1 MHEQATAVRGMEAAM
16 CVWRLLQIS
25 GVDVPLTEFKD
36 SWPMDETVESMRVS
50 LEPHGIQSRAVKV
63 DAGDLAHLP
72 SPGLLQLKDGSWIV
86 LREVTRR
93 HLKVEGADGLVRVSP
108 RHLDPHLAGSALE
121 LLSPLPAGATV
132 WRRLGALLLLH
143 WRSVA
148 YFALAGVLIQAVALL
163 TPELTSQVIG
173 RALPD
178 GATQLLRLLASMVVV
193 AALLMGGI
201 AWLRERV
208 VLYVL
213 TQLETTLKRGLLD
226 HVLRLPFVELERRT
240 LGELLQSFS
249 GITAARTLF
258 AERAL
263 TALFDGV
270 LAISFLLVMG
280 AKLLAPT
287 LVLMLAALLM
297 AMVAWVIGRAQA
309 RLQTREVAAQAS
321 QRGYIVELVSGIGT
335 VKAAGAEQE
344 CHGQW
349 MKRFRRE
356 LRFTLERQRV
366 GLWSEVGIET
376 IRQASSV
383 SMLLWGGHGVLTG
396 AIGIGPLF
404 GFLMLAEG
412 FLLATTGM
420 ISAYLILVV
429 IRPQLDRSQQLLA
442 LPPRHSRA
450 TGHAAGSLG
459 PIVMSDVWFRYSPD
473 APWILKGYNLRVEP
487 GEKLMLKGPSGF
499 GKTTIL
505 RLIAGLYRPDSG
517 SIRVGGRDPM
527 IDPRSVL
534 YLPQFMQLYGG
545 SIMENLKMLSGG
557 ADMQRLLKAA
567 QVTGFDAVVA
577 SLAMQY
583 QTILPHGGRTLSG
596 GQRQMLALTAMLA
609 ADQQVLLLD
618 EPMANIDPLTQASLH
633 AILSVRD
640 ATIITAGHA

>member
-1 MHEQATAVRGMEAAM
+1 MHEEATAIRGMEAAVA
-16 CVWRLLQIS
+16 VWRLLQIS
-25 GVDVPLTEFKD
+25 GVDMPLMEFKD
-36 SWPMDETVESMRVS
+36 IWPMDETVESMRLP
-50 LEPHGIQSRAVKV
+50 LESHGMLSRAVKV
-63 DAGDLAHLP
+63 DVGDCAHLP
-72 SPGLLQLKDGSWIV
+72 LPSLLQLKDRTWIV
-86 LREVTRR
+86 LRARTRKHR
-93 HLKVEGADGLVRVSP
+93 TVEDAGGLVRVSSKD
-108 RHLDPHLAGSALE
+108 LDQQLYGGALE
-121 LLSPLPAGATV
+121 LLSRIPGGATV
-132 WRRLGALLLLH
+132 WRRLGALLLSH
-143 WRSVA
+143 WRSLV
-148 YFALAGVLIQAVALL
+148 YFVLASVLIQALALL

-178 GATQLLRLLASMVVV
+178 GATQLLRLLATLVVL

-213 TQLETTLKRGLLD
+213 TQLETTLKRGLLN

-240 LGELLQSFS
+240 LGDLLQSFS

-258 AERAL
+258 GERAL

-287 LVLMLAALLM
+287 LALMFAALLM
-297 AMVAWVIGRAQA
+297 ALVAWVVGRTQS
-309 RLQTREVAAQAS
+309 RLQTREVTAQAS
-321 QRGYIVELVSGIGT
+321 QRGYIVELISGIGT

-356 LRFTLERQRV
+356 LQFTLERQRV

-383 SMLLWGGHGVLTG
+383 SMLLWGGLGVLNG
-396 AIGIGPLF
+396 EIGIGPLF

-412 FLLATTGM
+412 FLLASTGM
-420 ISAYLILVV
+420 INAYLILVV
-429 IRPQLDRSQQLLA
+429 IRPQLDRSQELLA
-442 LPPRHSRA
+442 LQPMPPRRPRY
-450 TGHAAGSLG
+450 AARSSG
-459 PIVMSDVWFRYSPD
+459 PIVMSDVWFRYSAE
-473 APWILKGYNLRVEP
+473 APWVLKGYNLRVEP
-487 GEKLMLKGPSGF
+487 GEKLMLEGPSGF
-499 GKTTIL
+499 GKSTIL
-505 RLIAGLYRPDSG
+505 RLIAGLYRPESG
-517 SIRVGGRDPM
+517 SVRVGGCDPTV
-527 IDPRSVL
+527 DPQSVL

-545 SIMENLKMLSGG
+545 SIMENLRMLSGG
-557 ADMQRLLKAA
+557 VDTQRLLEAA
-567 QVTGFDAVVA
+567 QLTGFHSVVA

-596 GQRQMLALTAMLA
+596 GQRQMLALTAMVA
-609 ADQQVLLLD
+609 ADRQVLLLD
-618 EPMANIDPLTQASLH
+618 EPMANIDPLTQVSLH
-633 AILSVRD
+633 AILSARD